1 MSAKKDIS
9 KEFDKISDGAK
20 QVQKKRK
27 SLTGRIFKWMCLA
40 VGGSLLIVGG
50 VNIGINYNF
59 LQESLKNQLTEVAD
73 MSSNTVSNQL
83 SSITAELQQIA
94 YDSGFDDL
102 TDTGA
107 LSTKCLSILSK
118 NPMLTDIKIVNTDGK
133 CFYSETLD
141 YSENESF
148 KKAVE
153 TKKTAQGEPY
163 AAKDLKHVLMACVDM
178 NTFSAVIGQTKIG
191 ETGYTMAIDQTGTII
206 AYPDET
212 KLTERINY
220 KTLAQ
225 ADSSYQGIAD
235 CISNAIKGEK
245 GFAEVTLDGV
255 DKYVTYAP
263 IANTEGWSCLVVAT
277 PSEYTDSLKMSLYI
291 GTAVAVICFVVSV
304 LVILTIVKKVIKPVK
319 LCSDRIV
326 TLSQGDLH
334 AEPLDFGKNI
344 DNEISQLSESTNQ
357 ITTQINAIITDLDN
371 MLAALG
377 NGDLTYSPADVYI
390 GDFAK
395 LRASYERIMLSL
407 NKTMSGISTAGVQV
421 SNGAEQVSS
430 AAANLSEGATR
441 QAASVE
447 ELSASLA
454 EVSEKVNR
462 NAARAGDAA
471 KNSEQAAKLVDSGNE
486 KMNILLE
493 AMHKI
498 DDTSKQIANIIKAID
513 DISFQTNILALN
525 AAVEAARAGEA
536 GKGFAVV
543 ADEVRNLAG
552 KVAQAA
558 SDTTTLIGDSIKAVE
573 DGTAIAND
581 TAQTLALI
589 VETTTQTADLIEDIS
604 TACEEQATAISQIT
618 AGVDQISSVVQTNSA
633 TSEECA
639 ASAEE
644 LSSQATILDGMV
656 NKFKLSQKAIAEE
669 PVKAAGKAAE
679 SEKTASAKSEKSDSP
694 EAKKPSEPKRDK
706 EKPVKSKRE
715 IKKTTA
721 EAKEIK
727 AEKPAVA
734 SKPADIITD
743 KKAPESKPLASMP
756 IKKNESK
763 PVASTQ
769 IKKTESKPVA
779 NTQIKKSESK
789 PVANTQIKKNESTAE
804 NKKKNSESAIKAI
817 SADFKTEAPA
827 QKKTNAIGISHFD
840 TAVNS
845 ENEFTEDANDK
856 Y

>member
-1 MSAKKDIS
+1 MSAKNDIS

-163 AAKDLKHVLMACVDM
+163 AAKDLKHVLMDVAIPMFDSDNTTLRSVLMACVDM

-291 GTAVAVICFVVSV
+291 GTAVAIICFVVSV

-543 ADEVRNLAG
+543 A
-552 KVAQAA
+552 
-558 SDTTTLIGDSIKAVE
+558 
-573 DGTAIAND
+573 
-581 TAQTLALI
+581 
-589 VETTTQTADLIEDIS
+589 
-604 TACEEQATAISQIT
+604 SQIGKLADESAQSAVNT
-618 AGVDQISSVVQTNSA
+618 RELIMNSIQEIENGNQAVDVTSQTIISLVEGINEVAKKSQELAQLSETQAEQIKQAESGVNQISEVVQSNA
-633 TSEECA
+633 
-639 ASAEE
+639 
-644 LSSQATILDGMV
+644 
-656 NKFKLSQKAIAEE
+656 AIAEE
-669 PVKAAGKAAE
+669 SSATSQELSAE
-679 SEKTASAKSEKSDSP
+679 SDSLN
-694 EAKKPSEPKRDK
+694 DL
-706 EKPVKSKRE
+706 V
-715 IKKTTA
+715 
-721 EAKEIK
+721 
-727 AEKPAVA
+727 
-734 SKPADIITD
+734 
-743 KKAPESKPLASMP
+743 
-756 IKKNESK
+756 
-763 PVASTQ
+763 Q
-769 IKKTESKPVA
+769 
-779 NTQIKKSESK
+779 Q
-789 PVANTQIKKNESTAE
+789 
-804 NKKKNSESAIKAI
+804 
-817 SADFKTEAPA
+817 FKL
-827 QKKTNAIGISHFD
+827 K
-840 TAVNS
+840 
-845 ENEFTEDANDK
+845 
-856 Y
+856 

>member
-163 AAKDLKHVLMACVDM
+163 AAKDLKHVLMDVAIPMFDSDNTTLRSVLMACVDM

-235 CISNAIKGEK
+235 CINNAIKGEK

-357 ITTQINAIITDLDN
+357 ITTQINAIITDLDTIKSLMQLEDLIDHDFEIFDEYKKYLADAEIRQKLDELLN
-371 MLAALG
+371 IQIEHLAFHQVLMDRLTIASVNTKKACIEYHRAVINTMTSCKMLIA
-377 NGDLTYSPADVYI
+377 
-390 GDFAK
+390 F
-395 LRASYERIMLSL
+395 YER
-407 NKTMSGISTAGVQV
+407 N
-421 SNGAEQVSS
+421 
-430 AAANLSEGATR
+430 
-441 QAASVE
+441 
-447 ELSASLA
+447 
-454 EVSEKVNR
+454 
-462 NAARAGDAA
+462 
-471 KNSEQAAKLVDSGNE
+471 
-486 KMNILLE
+486 
-493 AMHKI
+493 
-498 DDTSKQIANIIKAID
+498 
-513 DISFQTNILALN
+513 
-525 AAVEAARAGEA
+525 
-536 GKGFAVV
+536 
-543 ADEVRNLAG
+543 
-552 KVAQAA
+552 
-558 SDTTTLIGDSIKAVE
+558 
-573 DGTAIAND
+573 
-581 TAQTLALI
+581 
-589 VETTTQTADLIEDIS
+589 
-604 TACEEQATAISQIT
+604 
-618 AGVDQISSVVQTNSA
+618 
-633 TSEECA
+633 
-639 ASAEE
+639 
-644 LSSQATILDGMV
+644 
-656 NKFKLSQKAIAEE
+656 
-669 PVKAAGKAAE
+669 
-679 SEKTASAKSEKSDSP
+679 
-694 EAKKPSEPKRDK
+694 
-706 EKPVKSKRE
+706 
-715 IKKTTA
+715 
-721 EAKEIK
+721 
-727 AEKPAVA
+727 
-734 SKPADIITD
+734 
-743 KKAPESKPLASMP
+743 
-756 IKKNESK
+756 
-763 PVASTQ
+763 
-769 IKKTESKPVA
+769 
-779 NTQIKKSESK
+779 
-789 PVANTQIKKNESTAE
+789 
-804 NKKKNSESAIKAI
+804 
-817 SADFKTEAPA
+817 
-827 QKKTNAIGISHFD
+827 
-840 TAVNS
+840 
-845 ENEFTEDANDK
+845 
-856 Y
+856 

>member
-9 KEFDKISDGAK
+9 KEFDKISDDAK

-27 SLTGRIFKWMCLA
+27 SLTSRIFKWMCLA

-163 AAKDLKHVLMACVDM
+163 AAKDLKHVLMDVAIPMFDSDNTTLRSVLMACVDM

-235 CISNAIKGEK
+235 CISNAIKGKK

-291 GTAVAVICFVVSV
+291 GTAVAVICFVISV

-326 TLSQGDLH
+326 TL
-334 AEPLDFGKNI
+334 
-344 DNEISQLSESTNQ
+344 
-357 ITTQINAIITDLDN
+357 
-371 MLAALG
+371 
-377 NGDLTYSPADVYI
+377 
-390 GDFAK
+390 
-395 LRASYERIMLSL
+395 
-407 NKTMSGISTAGVQV
+407 
-421 SNGAEQVSS
+421 
-430 AAANLSEGATR
+430 
-441 QAASVE
+441 
-447 ELSASLA
+447 
-454 EVSEKVNR
+454 
-462 NAARAGDAA
+462 
-471 KNSEQAAKLVDSGNE
+471 
-486 KMNILLE
+486 
-493 AMHKI
+493 
-498 DDTSKQIANIIKAID
+498 
-513 DISFQTNILALN
+513 
-525 AAVEAARAGEA
+525 
-536 GKGFAVV
+536 
-543 ADEVRNLAG
+543 
-552 KVAQAA
+552 
-558 SDTTTLIGDSIKAVE
+558 
-573 DGTAIAND
+573 
-581 TAQTLALI
+581 
-589 VETTTQTADLIEDIS
+589 
-604 TACEEQATAISQIT
+604 
-618 AGVDQISSVVQTNSA
+618 
-633 TSEECA
+633 
-639 ASAEE
+639 
-644 LSSQATILDGMV
+644 
-656 NKFKLSQKAIAEE
+656 
-669 PVKAAGKAAE
+669 
-679 SEKTASAKSEKSDSP
+679 
-694 EAKKPSEPKRDK
+694 
-706 EKPVKSKRE
+706 
-715 IKKTTA
+715 
-721 EAKEIK
+721 
-727 AEKPAVA
+727 
-734 SKPADIITD
+734 
-743 KKAPESKPLASMP
+743 
-756 IKKNESK
+756 
-763 PVASTQ
+763 
-769 IKKTESKPVA
+769 
-779 NTQIKKSESK
+779 
-789 PVANTQIKKNESTAE
+789 
-804 NKKKNSESAIKAI
+804 
-817 SADFKTEAPA
+817 
-827 QKKTNAIGISHFD
+827 
-840 TAVNS
+840 
-845 ENEFTEDANDK
+845 
-856 Y
+856 

>member
-9 KEFDKISDGAK
+9 KEFDKISDGVK

-40 VGGSLLIVGG
+40 VGSSLLIVGG

-102 TDTGA
+102 TDTGT
-107 LSTKCLSILSK
+107 LSTKCFSILTK
-118 NPMLTDIKIVNTDGK
+118 NPMLTDIKIVNTNGK
-133 CFYSETLD
+133 CFYAETLD

-163 AAKDLKHVLMACVDM
+163 AAKDLKHVLMDVAIPMFDSDNTTLRSVLMACVDM
-178 NTFSAVIGQTKIG
+178 STFSAVIGETKIG
-191 ETGYTMAIDQTGTII
+191 ETGYAMAIDQTGTII

-263 IANTEGWSCLVVAT
+263 VANTEGWSCLVVAT
-277 PSEYTDSLKMSLYI
+277 PSEYTDSIKMSLYI
-291 GTAVAVICFVVSV
+291 GTTVAVICFVVSV
-304 LVILTIVKKVIKPVK
+304 LLILTIVKKVIKPVK

-326 TLSQGDLH
+326 TLSQGNLH

-344 DNEISQLSESTNQ
+344 DKEISQLSESTNQ
-357 ITTQINAIITDLDN
+357 ITTHINAVITDLDN

-377 NGDLTYSPADVYI
+377 NGDLTYSPADVYF

-407 NKTMSGISTAGVQV
+407 NKTMSGISTAGDQV
-421 SNGAEQVSS
+421 SNGAEQVS
-430 AAANLSEGATR
+430 AAAVNLSEGATR

-454 EVSEKVNR
+454 EVSEKVTR

-493 AMHKI
+493 AMQKI
-498 DDTSKQIANIIKAID
+498 DDTSKQIANIIRAID

-558 SDTTTLIGDSIKAVE
+558 SDTTTLIGDSMKAVE

-589 VETTTQTADLIEDIS
+589 VETTTQTTGLIEDIS

-656 NKFKLSQKAIAEE
+656 SKFKLSKKAIEGE
-669 PVKAAGKAAE
+669 PLKAASKADE
-679 SEKTASAKSEKSDSP
+679 SEKTASAKPEKADNR

-706 EKPVKSKRE
+706 EKTVKSKQE

-721 EAKEIK
+721 DAKEIK

-734 SKPADIITD
+734 SKPTDIITD
-743 KKAPESKPLASMP
+743 KKTPESKPIASTQ
-756 IKKNESK
+756 KKKAESK
-763 PVASTQ
+763 PAT
-769 IKKTESKPVA
+769 
-779 NTQIKKSESK
+779 NTQKKK
-789 PVANTQIKKNESTAE
+789 AESTAE
-804 NKKKNSESAIKAI
+804 NKKKNSESAIKTI
-817 SADFKTEAPA
+817 SADFKTEKAKTEAPT
-827 QKKTNAIGISHFD
+827 QKKTIAVGISHFD

-845 ENEFTEDANDK
+845 EKEFTEDANDK

>member
-163 AAKDLKHVLMACVDM
+163 AAKDLKHVLMDVAIPMFDSDNTTLRSVLMACVDM

-377 NGDLTYSPADVYI
+377 NGNLTYSPADVYI

-454 EVSEKVNR
+454 EVSER
-462 NAARAGDAA
+462 
-471 KNSEQAAKLVDSGNE
+471 
-486 KMNILLE
+486 
-493 AMHKI
+493 
-498 DDTSKQIANIIKAID
+498 
-513 DISFQTNILALN
+513 
-525 AAVEAARAGEA
+525 
-536 GKGFAVV
+536 
-543 ADEVRNLAG
+543 
-552 KVAQAA
+552 
-558 SDTTTLIGDSIKAVE
+558 
-573 DGTAIAND
+573 
-581 TAQTLALI
+581 
-589 VETTTQTADLIEDIS
+589 
-604 TACEEQATAISQIT
+604 
-618 AGVDQISSVVQTNSA
+618 
-633 TSEECA
+633 
-639 ASAEE
+639 
-644 LSSQATILDGMV
+644 
-656 NKFKLSQKAIAEE
+656 
-669 PVKAAGKAAE
+669 
-679 SEKTASAKSEKSDSP
+679 
-694 EAKKPSEPKRDK
+694 
-706 EKPVKSKRE
+706 
-715 IKKTTA
+715 
-721 EAKEIK
+721 
-727 AEKPAVA
+727 
-734 SKPADIITD
+734 
-743 KKAPESKPLASMP
+743 
-756 IKKNESK
+756 
-763 PVASTQ
+763 
-769 IKKTESKPVA
+769 
-779 NTQIKKSESK
+779 
-789 PVANTQIKKNESTAE
+789 
-804 NKKKNSESAIKAI
+804 
-817 SADFKTEAPA
+817 
-827 QKKTNAIGISHFD
+827 
-840 TAVNS
+840 
-845 ENEFTEDANDK
+845 
-856 Y
+856 

>member
-40 VGGSLLIVGG
+40 VGGSLLIVGS

-102 TDTGA
+102 TDTGT
-107 LSTKCLSILSK
+107 LSTKCISILSK
-118 NPMLTDIKIVNTDGK
+118 NPMLTDIKIVNTNGK
-133 CFYSETLD
+133 CFYAETLD

-163 AAKDLKHVLMACVDM
+163 AAKDLKHVLMDVAIPMFDSDNTTLRSVLMACVDM

-191 ETGYTMAIDQTGTII
+191 ETGYAMAIDQTGTII

-277 PSEYTDSLKMSLYI
+277 PSEYTDSIKMSLYI

-344 DNEISQLSESTNQ
+344 DKEISQLSESTNQ

-377 NGDLTYSPADVYI
+377 NGDLTYKPADVYL
-390 GDFAK
+390 GDFAPI
-395 LRASYERIMLSL
+395 RQSYESIMISL
-407 NKTMSGISTAGVQV
+407 NKTMDKISKAGQRVATG
-421 SNGAEQVSS
+421 SEQVAS
-430 AAANLSEGATR
+430 AAGSLSGGAAK

-447 ELSASLA
+447 ELSASLT
-454 EVSEKVNR
+454 EVAEKVNR
-462 NAARAGDAA
+462 NAARAENAA
-471 KNSEQAAKLVDSGNE
+471 ENSAQATKLVESGNE
-486 KMNILLE
+486 QMNGLLG
-493 AMHKI
+493 AMQEIGETSGEIEKI
-498 DDTSKQIANIIKAID
+498 IRAID

-525 AAVEAARAGEA
+525 AAVEAARAGDA

-552 KVAQAA
+552 KVAEAA
-558 SDTTTLIGDSIKAVE
+558 STTTELIKNSMKAVE
-573 DGTAIAND
+573 NGTMIANK
-581 TAQTLALI
+581 TAQTLTEI
-589 VETTTQTADLIEDIS
+589 VNTTTATTKLVGEIS
-604 TACEEQATAISQIT
+604 TACAEQAEAIEQIN

-639 ASAEE
+639 ASAQELSVQANMLDEMVCGFTIDEE
-644 LSSQATILDGMV
+644 LVEHEETAED
-656 NKFKLSQKAIAEE
+656 EE
-669 PVKAAGKAAE
+669 P
-679 SEKTASAKSEKSDSP
+679 SEE
-694 EAKKPSEPKRDK
+694 EE
-706 EKPVKSKRE
+706 
-715 IKKTTA
+715 
-721 EAKEIK
+721 
-727 AEKPAVA
+727 
-734 SKPADIITD
+734 
-743 KKAPESKPLASMP
+743 
-756 IKKNESK
+756 N
-763 PVASTQ
+763 
-769 IKKTESKPVA
+769 
-779 NTQIKKSESK
+779 
-789 PVANTQIKKNESTAE
+789 AE
-804 NKKKNSESAIKAI
+804 NGEEPEYE
-817 SADFKTEAPA
+817 DDDP
-827 QKKTNAIGISHFD
+827 D
-840 TAVNS
+840 DD
-845 ENEFTEDANDK
+845 EN
-856 Y
+856 